1 MIAYNILVLQIMFKN
16 LISFELGFCK
26 VWCDVKV
33 NLMSYVYEILESF
46 VLMKNI
52 LQNNYF
58 FIVKSLRV
66 IPIILS
72 NPWYYFV
79 MYFAFHMLFKKATHC
94 PPHAPNFLRS
104 L

>member
-52 LQNNYF
+52 Y
-58 FIVKSLRV
+58 RT
-66 IPIILS
+66 IIFS
-72 NPWYYFV
+72 
-79 MYFAFHMLFKKATHC
+79 
-94 PPHAPNFLRS
+94 
-104 L
+104 